1 MKKLISMC
9 IEKTNAI
16 IWMVDSSDR
25 LRLQESV
32 EILQQILDL
41 TNFANGRAPI
51 LILAN
56 KQDVAGS
63 ISLDE
68 IRKTFAP
75 PLTGYTF
82 NVFRSSCLEEMSK
95 SGIPEAFYWL
105 RLVLQLSPTSSS
117 KTNEPLAPTLERAD
131 LRNGGLAE
139 KLDSWVTRASNDVPA
154 DEYLSLF
161 EALNLPSW
169 DHYAHVRIAYIILTK
184 FGRQKG
190 KDLIFNGIERYIK
203 ESGQAGGRTFHL
215 TMTYLW
221 IQLVHFG
228 IQNVTASLPAS
239 APSDKFPN
247 PPPSSTDD
255 FARFLLLNSHGFIFT
270 PMFKTRTLVLCLLA
284 VHGVGG
290 EANFNPLQHSG
301 PASPYFDAPSQ
312 DGIPTE
318 TPPGCRV
325 DQAAYILRHGSLVPP
340 KVSANAS
347 YTARGPLAFIP
358 SWVPPVDDLPHEPL
372 FLTSTGAGE
381 AFSLGVDLRK
391 RYGFTKGGT
400 NLTIWSAS
408 QQRVL
413 DTGTYFLRGYLSQGS
428 YISDPSLNRGFTISL
443 PDSVN
448 NTFADSLTPSTSC
461 PLYASG
467 DRGSAM
473 ASQFRATYLPN
484 IARRLNQHFL
494 DGLVLDPV
502 DVGIMQDLCGFS
514 AEINGDTR
522 FCNIF
527 EPPEWLDYE
536 YAHDLNYYYGSG
548 PGNPFSATVGFP
560 WVKAITDIFVAGPNR
575 SPTGA
580 SATPPPLI
588 MGFTHDNNLPPII
601 SALGVWNTS
610 KPRGATI
617 YPLSPTTPNPEH
629 WHATIRALPK
639 KSNMWRGPPPA
650 IKEISLPISSE

>member
-1 MKKLISMC
+1 
-9 IEKTNAI
+9 
-16 IWMVDSSDR
+16 
-25 LRLQESV
+25 
-32 EILQQILDL
+32 
-41 TNFANGRAPI
+41 
-51 LILAN
+51 
-56 KQDVAGS
+56 
-63 ISLDE
+63 
-68 IRKTFAP
+68 
-75 PLTGYTF
+75 
-82 NVFRSSCLEEMSK
+82 
-95 SGIPEAFYWL
+95 
-105 RLVLQLSPTSSS
+105 
-117 KTNEPLAPTLERAD
+117 
-131 LRNGGLAE
+131 
-139 KLDSWVTRASNDVPA
+139 
-154 DEYLSLF
+154 
-161 EALNLPSW
+161 
-169 DHYAHVRIAYIILTK
+169 
-184 FGRQKG
+184 
-190 KDLIFNGIERYIK
+190 
-203 ESGQAGGRTFHL
+203 
-215 TMTYLW
+215 
-221 IQLVHFG
+221 
-228 IQNVTASLPAS
+228 
-239 APSDKFPN
+239 
-247 PPPSSTDD
+247 
-255 FARFLLLNSHGFIFT
+255 
-270 PMFKTRTLVLCLLA
+270 MFKTRTLVLCLLA

-325 DQAAYILRHGSLVPP
+325 DQAAYILRHGSRYPEPGSFQGWVNLFN
-340 KVSANAS
+340 KFQNAS

-358 SWVPPVDDLPHEPL
+358 SWVPPVDDLPHEPP

-400 NLTIWSAS
+400 DFTIWSAS

-413 DTGTYFLRGYLSQGS
+413 DTGAYFLRGYLSQGS
-428 YISDPSLNRGFTISL
+428 YNSDLSLNRGFTISL

-448 NTFADSLTPSTSC
+448 NTFADSLTPSTSF
-461 PLYASG
+461 PLYTSG

-527 EPPEWLDYE
+527 EPSEWLDYE

-560 WVKAITDIFVAGPNR
+560 WVKAITDIFVAGPGR

-580 SATPPPLI
+580 SATPPPLM

-610 KPRGATI
+610 KPRGAPI
-617 YPLSPTTPNPEH
+617 YPLSPTTPNPERMFRSSFLVAFRGYVALERLACDNTGPAQEVKH
-629 WHATIRALPK
+629 VAGTAASDKGNKPSHFVRIRVDNAPVPIPGCTDGPGATCSLSAFVKHVNTQGRVAGDFVDRCGLSGVPGATSRLQFLTNQPMPASVIPLP
-639 KSNMWRGPPPA
+639 S
-650 IKEISLPISSE
+650 